1 MCVKVFHTV
10 FDIFGVG
17 VSQQES
23 VPWVTEYIFKVKVS
37 NLGGHPY
44 DRNRVLRPVSKTD
57 AAFAVELESPKGGGL
72 L

>member
-10 FDIFGVG
+10 FDVFGVG

-23 VPWVTEYIFKVKVS
+23 VAWVTEYIFSKVS

-44 DRNRVLRPVSKTD
+44 DRVLRP
-57 AAFAVELESPKGGGL
+57 FNQNRPI
-72 L
+72 